1 MFVIGVDEN
10 GLGPRLGPLVAT
22 AVMIEVDDYKKLEL
36 SEIGRLFG
44 ITDSKATSGFGKMRW
59 VESVAL
65 ALVERL
71 FGQCAADIDSL
82 LNFIAL
88 DGLDGLQGVCPS
100 LSRAQCWSKKVK
112 LPAFRGQIEKGRAV
126 LQKLDE
132 ARIAITWVRSTIACA
147 FVLNRE
153 VKRFGSKFTVDLSL
167 FERLLLAG
175 RATTSVDIDAY
186 CGLVGGIRKYCNYFH
201 HFKGRRVDTIEEI
214 PGRSAYTIDG
224 VGRIAFE
231 LDADQYHLPVSLA
244 SMVGKYLRELLMERQ
259 NQYYLERDPLLR
271 RVSGYHDPVT
281 NEFVEKSL
289 AMRQELGISNECFE
303 R

>member
-1 MFVIGVDEN
+1 VFVIGVDEN

-22 AVMIEVDDYKKLEL
+22 AAMIEVDAYKKDEL

-44 ITDSKATSGFGKMRW
+44 ITDSKATCGFGKMRW
-59 VESVAL
+59 VETIAL
-65 ALVERL
+65 ALIERL
-71 FGQCAADIDSL
+71 FGQCPADVDSL
-82 LNFIAL
+82 LNLVAL

-100 LSRAQCWSKKVK
+100 LSKAQCWSKKVA
-112 LPAFRGQIEKGRAV
+112 LPVFRGEIERGREV

-132 ARIAITWVRSTIACA
+132 ARIKITWVRSAVACA

-153 VKRFGSKFTVDLSL
+153 VKRLGSKFTVDLSL
-167 FERLLLAG
+167 FERLVLAC
-175 RATTSVDIDAY
+175 RASTSADIDAY

-201 HFKGRRVDTIEEI
+201 HLEQHRIEKIEEI

-281 NEFVEKSL
+281 REFVEQSL
-289 AMRQELGISNECFE
+289 AMRHELGISNDCFE

>member
-1 MFVIGVDEN
+1 VFVIGVDEN

-22 AVMIEVDDYKKLEL
+22 AVVIEVDAYKKVEL

-59 VESVAL
+59 VETVAL
-65 ALVERL
+65 ALIERL
-71 FGQCAADIDSL
+71 FGQCPADVDSL
-82 LNFIAL
+82 LNLVAL

-100 LSRAQCWSKKVK
+100 LSKAQCWSKKVA
-112 LPAFRGQIEKGRAV
+112 LPAFRGQIEKGREV

-132 ARIAITWVRSTIACA
+132 ARIKITWVRSAIACA

-153 VKRFGSKFTVDLSL
+153 VKRLGSKFTVDLSL

-175 RATTSVDIDAY
+175 RASTSADIDAY

-201 HFKGRRVDTIEEI
+201 HLEQRHIEKIEEI

-224 VGRIAFE
+224 IGRIAFE
-231 LDADQYHLPVSLA
+231 FDADQYHLPVSLA

-271 RVSGYHDPVT
+271 RVSGYHDPNT
-281 NEFVEKSL
+281 NEFVEQSL
-289 AMRQELGISNECFE
+289 AMRRELGISNTCFE